1 MMDMHIRRVGFL
13 IIKTLFLAMILIF
26 TIVPFVWVILSSFK
40 TNDEI
45 LISSLSLPS
54 KWTLD
59 GYKRAFDM
67 APILTFFRNSV
78 IVSLSTTVLA
88 IAFFSMGAYVLARM
102 RGRFVRVIVAVLSMS
117 LYIPVSALVQP
128 VFLLVEGLGMYNHPS
143 GLILVNIAM
152 NLAISVFILRATFL
166 AIPIEIEESAY
177 IDGAS
182 VIRTFFSI
190 VLPTAK
196 SGQVTVGILCFIN
209 SWNQFM
215 FPLVLTSQEESFTL
229 PLALNYFT
237 AAFRFDYPALF
248 AALTIT
254 VLPTIIIFFL
264 MSDRIIAGM
273 AGGAIK
279 G

>member
-1 MMDMHIRRVGFL
+1 
-13 IIKTLFLAMILIF
+13 
-26 TIVPFVWVILSSFK
+26 
-40 TNDEI
+40 
-45 LISSLSLPS
+45 
-54 KWTLD
+54 
-59 GYKRAFDM
+59 
-67 APILTFFRNSV
+67 
-78 IVSLSTTVLA
+78 
-88 IAFFSMGAYVLARM
+88 
-102 RGRFVRVIVAVLSMS
+102 
-117 LYIPVSALVQP
+117 
-128 VFLLVEGLGMYNHPS
+128 MYNHPS

-237 AAFRFDYPALF
+237 A
-248 AALTIT
+248 
-254 VLPTIIIFFL
+254 
-264 MSDRIIAGM
+264 
-273 AGGAIK
+273 GGAIK